1 MKINNGVSTGTTIVS
16 GTLNFSSLT
25 NDPQLNVLTFNSQS
39 GQTFFT
45 SSASIVSDSAS
56 YAFNSTSASY
66 SQNTTSASYALS
78 ASFAET
84 PTVSGS
90 QGPTGATGPIGAT
103 GPQGATGLTG
113 ATGIQGPTGPVGATG
128 LTGPTGP
135 VGPTGIT
142 GPTGP
147 QGATGITGPTGP
159 VGPTGPQGATGI
171 TGPTGI
177 GTTGATGS
185 QGATG
190 PIGVTGATGPAG
202 VTINTVARSVSAL
215 HWLTFV
221 DSHNSTSQPESLYTA
236 TSLAV
241 DPSTSRLMASSI
253 DTTNITATTAMFAP
267 IYYDTTTTYYFDG
280 SNTGDSIRC
289 AGDVVAYYSD
299 ERLKDKKGNI
309 ENALEKVLSLNGFY
323 YTPNAKAQELGYKYK
338 EEVGV
343 SAQEVEAILPEIIK
357 DAPIGQGYKTLDYS
371 KLVPLLIEAI
381 KEQQIQIDELK
392 ANKA

>member
-128 LTGPTGP
+128 L
-135 VGPTGIT
+135 
-142 GPTGP
+142 
-147 QGATGITGPTGP
+147 TGPTGP